1 MAAASHCKRRRSI
14 ELPPEIADVLRL
26 KDEFFELS
34 EMDYTQL
41 QRCIEKLSCII
52 KTFEADFRKATKRSR
67 DAGVMGIV
75 GGATV
80 VAGLFLA
87 PFTFEASAVVAGAGA
102 GAATLAGAGIKSG
115 ICSFD
120 KKHQMKQLRKEI
132 EVELKE
138 FQDKINPMA

>member
-1 MAAASHCKRRRSI
+1 
-14 ELPPEIADVLRL
+14 
-26 KDEFFELS
+26 
-34 EMDYTQL
+34 MDYTQL

-87 PFTFEASAVVAGAGA
+87 PFTFEASAVVAGA
-102 GAATLAGAGIKSG
+102 ATLAGAGIKSG

-120 KKHQMKQLRKEI
+120 KKHQKKQLRKEI
-132 EVELKE
+132 EAELKE